1 MFLTL
6 ITLGR
11 MDETQRIPR
20 LYYIIQAR
28 HSRSPGFSTQKMA
41 IFHFRR
47 SSKYQEFQIAALAA
61 IAEFSVSKVI
71 IDNDSLNA
79 LFKCQMSLLIQSSY
93 STGDCCWQAPRYKT
107 IWWNCGHWCISS
119 CPIFSVRIVIFG
131 NGFPTPSQAWLKAMR
146 STTSLSF
153 VVYTRL
159 VFSLIVVFY
168 CQSDDYLFV
177 LSGT

>member
-1 MFLTL
+1 
-6 ITLGR
+6 

-79 LFKCQMSLLIQSSY
+79 QFKCQLSIFPLDRRLLLTGTPLQNNLMELWSLMHFLMPDIFGSHRDFREWFSNPVTGMIEGNAEYNESIIRRLHKVGIFIDSCFLLSHSFSLLLVLQSS
-93 STGDCCWQAPRYKT
+93 
-107 IWWNCGHWCISS
+107 
-119 CPIFSVRIVIFG
+119 
-131 NGFPTPSQAWLKAMR
+131 SQ
-146 STTSLSF
+146 S
-153 VVYTRL
+153 
-159 VFSLIVVFY
+159 
-168 CQSDDYLFV
+168 
-177 LSGT
+177 